1 MTVRAR
7 LALTV
12 LLTSL
17 ATALALIFT
26 VATAFQRFEHERT
39 WERADGFIGRVVAT
53 HPDLLDLHRGDPV
66 GFTGFLRNLLLF
78 EPGSQLYLLD
88 MDGTVLASSGVMPL
102 APGFQVTLGPVKEA
116 VMLAG
121 DRARAAYVM
130 GDDPEYMREDTVI
143 AARAL
148 QATVIRPTDEVAG
161 YLYLVSQKP
170 TLPAGRL
177 ALMRSSVAGPALAG
191 VAALVL
197 AGALIAIWIIGTVT
211 RPLRELSDAVD
222 AASRDG
228 FEAAERVKPPPPPRR
243 GGDEFARLRA
253 GFHAML
259 ARLHAQWDRLR
270 RLDQFR
276 REGVSNLSHDLRSPL
291 TATTAGLETL
301 ARRWASDP
309 PDGRSGPD
317 ARAED
322 LALVQMA
329 LRNTAH
335 AAAMVRALADFAL
348 LDEPSYRLQT
358 TPMSVGELLDD
369 IVLRFASRAAQ
380 QEVALQCTHDDEGD
394 AAPPMAALDIEL
406 FERALANLLDNA
418 LQATPAGGRIELRA
432 VREAA
437 TVVVSVR
444 DTGAGIP
451 AAELPLLF
459 ERFYHRREGGHGL
472 GLAIVRRIVDL
483 HGGEVSAHGAPAQG
497 TEIRIRLPAVG

>member
-1 MTVRAR
+1 MTVRRR
-7 LALTV
+7 LALTI

-26 VATAFQRFEHERT
+26 VASAFQRFEHERT
-39 WERADGFIGRVVAT
+39 WERANGFIGRVVAA
-53 HPDLLDLHRGDPV
+53 HPDLLDLHARDAD

-78 EPGSQLYLLD
+78 EPDSRLYLLAP
-88 MDGTVLASSGVMPL
+88 DGTVLASSGRMPL
-102 APGFQVTLGPVKEA
+102 APGFKVKLAPVQEA
-116 VMLAG
+116 VMMAG

-148 QATVIRPTDEVAG
+148 QATVIRPAEGVAG
-161 YLYLVSQKP
+161 YLYLVCQRP
-170 TLPAGRL
+170 PLPPGRL
-177 ALMRSSVAGPALAG
+177 ELLRSSVAGPALAG
-191 VAALVL
+191 VLALAL

-222 AASRDG
+222 AAARDG
-228 FEAAERVKPPPPPRR
+228 FEAAERVQPPAAPAR
-243 GGDEFARLRA
+243 GDDEFARLRT

-301 ARRWASDP
+301 ARRWADDP
-309 PDGRSGPD
+309 

-322 LALVQMA
+322 RALLQVA

-348 LDEPSYRLQT
+348 LDEPSYRLQ
-358 TPMSVGELLDD
+358 PMPVDASELLDD
-369 IVLRFASRAAQ
+369 IARRFAGRAEAQ
-380 QEVALQCTHDDEGD
+380 DVALVCRHDGEPTV
-394 AAPPMAALDIEL
+394 APLDIEL
-406 FERALANLLDNA
+406 FERALANLVDNA
-418 LQATPAGGRIELRA
+418 LKATPAGGRIELQARRDGA
-432 VREAA
+432 HIVV
-437 TVVVSVR
+437 TVA
-444 DTGAGIP
+444 DTGPGI
-451 AAELPLLF
+451 AADDLPHLF
-459 ERFYHRREGGHGL
+459 ERFYRRSEGGHGL

-483 HGGEVSAHGAPAQG
+483 HGGEVQAHSAPGRG
-497 TEIRIRLPAVG
+497 TEIRIRLPAPV